1 MRLYIVVNHLQKIT
15 ITIRWHKGD
24 MTDSS
29 KSLILYVRSVWIYTG
44 GRHGF
49 WILVIH
55 IRGIIQVTSKSNCE
69 VNGIQGA
76 ANPVSSCILVT
87 SKAM

>member
-1 MRLYIVVNHLQKIT
+1 MRVYIAVNHLQKIT

-55 IRGIIQVTSKSNCE
+55 IRGIIQVSSK
-69 VNGIQGA
+69 VTVKLTAYKGQPIQ
-76 ANPVSSCILVT
+76 LVLAF
-87 SKAM
+87 S